1 MLRSLLGRLLPGG
14 NESERTPD
22 EGAGAGA
29 DAGDDADSEATEDGE
44 GGFLRSRLDASVL
57 YSHGMGDRK
66 VEVDEPTVSDEEAEV
81 LEEYHDER

>member
-1 MLRSLLGRLLPGG
+1 MLRSFLGRLLPGG

-29 DAGDDADSEATEDGE
+29 DADSEATEDGE

-66 VEVDEPTVSDEEAEV
+66 VEVDEPTVSNEEAEV